1 MGAITTHVL
10 NTTLGKPGK
19 NIKVDLQFKKEEDNG
34 WETIGE
40 GITNDDGR
48 VQKLIMDGWDLKEG
62 TYKIT
67 FLLQD
72 YYSENQ
78 IKGFYPEASICF
90 FVDKANEH
98 YHVPLLISGHGYT
111 TYRGS

>member
-10 NTTLGKPGK
+10 NTTKGLPGK
-19 NIKVDLQFKKEEDNG
+19 NIKVNLQFQKDDS

-48 VQKLIMDGWDLKEG
+48 VQQLISDHWVLKTG
-62 TYKIT
+62 VYKIT
-67 FLLQD
+67 FLLKS
-72 YYSENQ
+72 YYQENK

-90 FVDKANEH
+90 EIENPEEH
-98 YHVPLLISGHGYT
+98 FHVPLLISGYGYS

>member
-19 NIKVDLQFKKEEDNG
+19 NIKVDLHFKEDNE
-34 WETIGE
+34 WQTIGE
-40 GITNDDGR
+40 GRTNDDGR

-67 FLLQD
+67 FSLQD

-90 FVDKANEH
+90 LVDKANEH

>member
-10 NTTLGKPGK
+10 NTSIGRPGN
-19 NIKVDLQFKKEEDNG
+19 NIKVDLQYQNG
-34 WETIGE
+34 EAWERVGE

-48 VQKLIMDGWDLKEG
+48 VQKLLSDTWNLKVG
-62 TYKIT
+62 IYKIT
-67 FLLQD
+67 FSLTN
-72 YYSENQ
+72 YYKENQ

-90 FVDKANEH
+90 EVLNEKEH
-98 YHVPLLISGHGYT
+98 FHVPLLISGHGYT